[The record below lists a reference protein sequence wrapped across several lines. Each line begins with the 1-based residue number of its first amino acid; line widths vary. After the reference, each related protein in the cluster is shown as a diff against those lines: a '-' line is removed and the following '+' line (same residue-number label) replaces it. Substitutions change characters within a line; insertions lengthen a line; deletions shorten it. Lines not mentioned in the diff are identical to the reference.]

1 MRVYAAPGMEAGICD
16 ISHDRVLEVVRHTW
30 GWTALRPLQREAID
44 AAMSGQD
51 TLLVLPTGGGKSLC
65 YQVPPLLDGRLHVVV
80 SPLIALMKDQVD
92 ALKALAYP
100 AACMWADQDAHE
112 RRSAVEGMAD
122 GSLRLLFV
130 SPERIMMP
138 GFVER
143 LAAVGVSSI
152 TVDEAHCIS
161 QWGHDFRPEYRQL
174 GTLRSKLPGVVL
186 HACTAT
192 ATPRVRDDIVERLSL
207 RNPAVLVGPIDR
219 PNLLYRVQPRID
231 LHRQVHEA
239 LSRHHG
245 RAALVY
251 CPTRKSTESMAT
263 RLRAKGHS
271 IEAYHAGMDAAERT
285 RVHEAFSSERID
297 VVAATVAFGMGID
310 RGDVRCVVHACMPTS
325 LEAYQQESGRAG
337 RDGLPA
343 ECVLLWSGADAVRWR
358 ALEGGQD
365 SAKTALLQSMTAFC
379 SAARCR
385 RISLAEHFQAP
396 TPLTPCGSCDAC
408 LGEVQTLPESTT
420 LAQKILSAVV
430 RVEQRFGVGH
440 VVEVLKGSKGDSI
453 RRNGHER
460 LTVHG
465 LLSHMDK
472 AALTNLCWQ
481 CVHLGL
487 LHRLEGDRP
496 TIQLTEAGREVLL
509 GQHEVGLIAPPH
521 RPARAFDD
529 TQGLDADVLERLRLL
544 RRQLA
549 REQGVPAY
557 VIFNDVS
564 LRALAAAQ
572 PSSEAGL
579 AAIPGI
585 GDHRIDRFGAAIL
598 KAIASE

>member
-1 MRVYAAPGMEAGICD
+1 MEAGICD
-16 ISHDRVLEVVRHTW
+16 ISHDRVLDVVRHTW
-30 GWTALRPLQREAID
+30 GWTELRPLQREAID
-44 AAMSGQD
+44 AAMAGRD
-51 TLLVLPTGGGKSLC
+51 TMLVLPTGGGKSLC

-100 AACMWADQDAHE
+100 AACMWANQTPDD
-112 RRSAVEGMAD
+112 RRAAVQAMAD
-122 GSLRLLFV
+122 GSLRLLYV
-130 SPERIMMP
+130 SPERIMLP
-138 GFVER
+138 GFVEQ
-143 LAAVGVSSI
+143 LARAGVASI

-174 GTLRSKLPGVVL
+174 GSLRSKLPGVVL
-186 HACTAT
+186 RACTAT
-192 ATPRVRDDIVERLSL
+192 ATPNVRDDIVERLAL
-207 RNPAVLVGPIDR
+207 RDPCVLVGSIDR

-239 LSRHHG
+239 LSRHQG
-245 RAALVY
+245 RAAIVY
-251 CPTRKSTESMAT
+251 CPTRKSTESMAA
-263 RLRAKGHS
+263 RLRVKGHS
-271 IEAYHAGMDAAERT
+271 VEAYHAGMTPAERT
-285 RVHEAFSSERID
+285 RVHEAFSSERVD

-310 RGDVRCVVHACMPTS
+310 RGDVRCVVHTNMPSS
-325 LEAYQQESGRAG
+325 LEAFQQESGRAG

-343 ECVLLWSGADAVRWR
+343 ECVLLWSGADAARWR
-358 ALEGGQD
+358 ALEAGD
-365 SAKTALLQSMTAFC
+365 NPSKAALLQSITAFC

-385 RISLAEHFQAP
+385 RVSLATHFQAP
-396 TPLTPCGSCDAC
+396 MPVTPCGSCDAC
-408 LGEVQTLPESTT
+408 LGEVQTLPQSTT
-420 LAQKILSAVV
+420 LAQKILSTVV
-430 RVEQRFGVGH
+430 RVEQRFGIGH
-440 VVEVLKGSKGDSI
+440 VVDVLRGSKGDSV

-465 LLSHMDK
+465 LLSHLDK

-496 TIQLTEAGREVLL
+496 TIQLTPAGRSVLRSEL
-509 GQHEVGLIAPPH
+509 EVGLIAPGH

-529 TQGLDADVLERLRLL
+529 TQGLDQAVLERLRSL

-549 REQGVPAY
+549 SEQGVPAY

-564 LRALAAAQ
+564 LRALAAVQ
-572 PSSEAGL
+572 PSTESGL

-585 GDHRIDRFGAAIL
+585 GDHRIDRFGPAIL
-598 KAIASE
+598 QAIASD